1 MRRKL
6 PGDAPPSAAGVAGS
20 GHASSASA
28 PSEADLAQLSTAIAA
43 GEDLGPFVRRA
54 FACGRPEPL
63 LASLRAAARDREA
76 EIEELCRAHFH
87 DFIRAVDDLRSLL
100 ADADALKGS
109 LSASHSALLSSAAPL
124 LASLESFLAARSL
137 AGNLSSALASSRRC
151 VRLLAL
157 AARANAHLHAG
168 NHGLYLALRAVDAI
182 DRDLASGPEPL
193 PLPTLRRMLLSVVP
207 AVRAHAEREISREF
221 SDWMVSIRAASRHLG
236 QVAIGRSA
244 AARQRQE
251 ELRSKHRPL
260 EECITLDDDG
270 VGDLDDFAAAAATAD
285 AADGAAAASFDL
297 TPLYR
302 AMHIHQTL
310 ALGERFKKYYLENR
324 KLQLTSD
331 FDVIAATPFLESH
344 QVFFSQI
351 AGFFIVEDRVF
362 RTGGGLTSRP
372 DVDALWDAAVGKM
385 VSVMEDNFSRMQT
398 ANHLLLITDYAA
410 LLSATMRRYGYPVG
424 MLLDVLTKH
433 RDKYHD
439 LLLADCRRQVAEAL
453 AADKFDQMLMRK
465 EYEYSMNVLAFGIQ
479 SSDITPAFPYVAPFS
494 CTVPDIC
501 RIVRSFIEDSVSFM
515 AHGGGGDTYA
525 AVKKYLGR
533 ILSEV
538 VDASIQKL
546 VDTGSG
552 LSVSQAMQVS
562 ANMSVMERACEF
574 FTRHAA
580 QLCGVPLRAV
590 ERGRRDFPLRKSR
603 DAAEA
608 LLLRLLCAKADE
620 FMRQSDGVNWM
631 ADDPPP
637 GGNEYANE
645 VIIYL
650 ETLTSTAQQILPLP
664 VLRRVLVAVL
674 AHISERIVELFL
686 NDSVKRFNANAVTGI
701 DTDLKMFEAFAD
713 GMSNLFVDS
722 DQESAKNDM
731 KAALVEARQLVNLL
745 MSNSPET
752 FLNPVIREKSYNKL
766 DYRKVAIISEKFRDT
781 SESYFSTFGTRGA
794 RQNPK
799 KKSLDTLIKRLR
811 EAS

>member
-1 MRRKL
+1 
-6 PGDAPPSAAGVAGS
+6 
-20 GHASSASA
+20 
-28 PSEADLAQLSTAIAA
+28 
-43 GEDLGPFVRRA
+43 
-54 FACGRPEPL
+54 
-63 LASLRAAARDREA
+63 
-76 EIEELCRAHFH
+76 
-87 DFIRAVDDLRSLL
+87 
-100 ADADALKGS
+100 
-109 LSASHSALLSSAAPL
+109 
-124 LASLESFLAARSL
+124 
-137 AGNLSSALASSRRC
+137 
-151 VRLLAL
+151 
-157 AARANAHLHAG
+157 
-168 NHGLYLALRAVDAI
+168 
-182 DRDLASGPEPL
+182 
-193 PLPTLRRMLLSVVP
+193 MLLSLVP

-270 VGDLDDFAAAAATAD
+270 VGDIDDFAAAAATAD
-285 AADGAAAASFDL
+285 VADGAAAASFDL

-302 AMHIHQTL
+302 AMHVHHTL

-362 RTGGGLTSRP
+362 STGGGLTSRA
-372 DVDALWDAAVGKM
+372 DVDALWDSAVAKM

-410 LLSATMRRYGYPVG
+410 LVSATMRRYGYPVG
-424 MLLDVLTKH
+424 MLLDVLARH

-439 LLLADCRRQVAEAL
+439 LLLADCRRQVVEAL

-546 VDTGSG
+546 VDSGGG
-552 LSVSQAMQVS
+552 LSVSQAMQVA

-574 FTRHAA
+574 FTGHAA

-608 LLLRLLCAKADE
+608 LLLRLLCSKVDE
-620 FMRQSDGVNWM
+620 FMGQSDGVNWM
-631 ADDPPP
+631 TDDPPP

-674 AHISERIVELFL
+674 AHISERIVGLFL

-701 DTDLKMFEAFAD
+701 DTDLKMFEAF
-713 GMSNLFVDS
+713 GESMSSLFVDS
-722 DQESAKNDM
+722 GQDSAANEM

-745 MSNSPET
+745 MSNSPEN

-766 DYRKVAIISEKFRDT
+766 DYKKVAAISEKFRDS